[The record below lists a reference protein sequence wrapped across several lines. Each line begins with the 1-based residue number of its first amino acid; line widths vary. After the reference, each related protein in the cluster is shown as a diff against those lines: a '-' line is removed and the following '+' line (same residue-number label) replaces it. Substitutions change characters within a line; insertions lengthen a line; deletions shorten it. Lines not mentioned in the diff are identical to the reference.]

1 MDVGLIF
8 DLDGTLL
15 DSTFIIGQVMNET
28 RLSLGYPHLEF
39 DVYDQ
44 LIGLPPIELVSDL
57 SLDSQEKES
66 IINIFRRN
74 LPNAL
79 NEGVPTFVDTIE
91 TLKILESRGFEFG
104 IATSK
109 PTNLA
114 VQFVS
119 NSELA
124 QFDFTIQG
132 TDDGIYKPDPK
143 VIKDC
148 VSKMNCQKY
157 VMIGDR
163 TEDIV
168 AGVSAGIMS
177 CGIAQTSHSYFQLK
191 QAGAYV
197 VVDKISRLIKY
208 L

>member
-1 MDVGLIF
+1 MVVGLIF

-28 RLSLGYPHLEF
+28 RLSLGYPDLEF
-39 DVYDQ
+39 DVYNQ
-44 LIGLPPIELVSDL
+44 LVGLPPIELVSDL

-66 IINIFRRN
+66 IINIFRRD

-79 NEGVPTFVDTIE
+79 NEGVPTFVDTME
-91 TLKILESRGFEFG
+91 TLKILESRGFKFG

-109 PTNLA
+109 PTELA
-114 VQFVS
+114 LRFVS

-148 VSKMNCQKY
+148 VSKMICQKY

-177 CGIAQTSHSYFQLK
+177 CGIAQTSHNYFQLK

-197 VVDKISRLIKY
+197 VVDKISGLLEY